1 MTSDVHIELFLAE
14 LAKDNEMQQRLEDD
28 QMQYEAMYLEPLDF
42 NELPF

>member
-1 MTSDVHIELFLAE
+1 MTSDVQIELFLAE